1 MTVLVVA
8 RHGACPARRHVAVE
22 HIVAREAAPVVAAPE
37 AAAAEAA
44 PEAAAP
50 EATLAIAGGGTI
62 TLFGGVITP
71 PSNVV

>member
-1 MTVLVVA
+1 MTVLLVA
-8 RHGACPARRHVAVE
+8 RHGAGPARWHVAVE

-50 EATLAIAGGGTI
+50 EATLAIAGGGAW
-62 TLFGGVITP
+62 LWLAQRHGGMG
-71 PSNVV
+71 